1 MALQPALASESVAAG
16 GPTAMRRVCLFIFF
30 PFSFLSLNETHR
42 LRSHTLLVVRNPIHM
57 APGAAETCD
66 SVQTV
71 HQDHDDDDNNSSV
84 SNFNCRHGKHKHAH
98 KHKKTNQSRRGSPS
112 WMQSTFFFFFS
123 EDCTEPILRAA
134 ARTRAGALNPLD

>member
-1 MALQPALASESVAAG
+1 MAG
-16 GPTAMRRVCLFIFF
+16 LFVYFF
-30 PFSFLSLNETHR
+30 SFSFLSLNETHR

-71 HQDHDDDDNNSSV
+71 HQDHDDDGDDDNNSSV
-84 SNFNCRHGKHKHAH
+84 SNLIAATANTNTHTNTKRQTNRDGAH
-98 KHKKTNQSRRGSPS
+98 RVGCSRLF
-112 WMQSTFFFFFS
+112 FFFFFS
-123 EDCTEPILRAA
+123 EDCTEPILQAA